1 MPVYDLPIATERSS
15 PPPQDVYDEA
25 ESRVNSSLG
34 ARGQDI
40 LRELESQYPPMY
52 CFLDAESPFQLLV
65 AVILSAQC
73 TDAVVNETTPALF
86 AKYPTPESLAS
97 APREEIEDLVY
108 STGFYKNKAQ
118 YIQETATVIHEEYDD
133 EIPRTVNELTSL
145 PGVARKTAT
154 AVLWYSF
161 GIISGITVD
170 THVTRLSERLGFSS
184 AGTQNRVEKDL
195 MELFPHSRWPWV
207 TYLLISH
214 GRAVC
219 TASSPDCE
227 ACSVSDRCP
236 AAFSFT

>member
-1 MPVYDLPIATERSS
+1 MPVYDLPLDTELPS

-25 ESRVNSSLG
+25 ERRVNTPTG
-34 ARGQDI
+34 TRGQNV
-40 LRELESQYPPMY
+40 LHELESQYPPMY

-86 AKYPTPESLAS
+86 ANYPTPESLAS
-97 APREEIEDLVY
+97 APRKEIEELIY

-133 EIPRTVNELTSL
+133 KIPRTVHELTSL
-145 PGVARKTAT
+145 LGVARKTAT

-170 THVTRLSERLGFSS
+170 THVTRLSERLGFTS

-195 MELFPHSRWPWV
+195 MELFPQPRWPSV

-219 TASSPDCE
+219 TANSPDCE
-227 ACSVSDRCP
+227 ACSVSDACP